1 MNDIL
6 HLIEQDSVLK
16 SIHSMGRDMMI
27 PMMEDEGI
35 NFVSSL
41 INQFSSPKVLEIGTA
56 IGYSSIAFSKMS
68 EAEIWSIERNE
79 DLYKVAQKNVHD
91 AQLSSRIHL
100 LFGDAFNIDNQT
112 LGQFDVIIIDAA
124 KAQYQ
129 RFFSK
134 FEPLLKSN
142 GLIVTDNL
150 AFHGIVNRESSLL
163 TKNQRAL
170 ARKINSFILWLKSN
184 KDFESVFYNIGDG
197 MSVSHR
203 K

>member
-16 SIHSMGRDMMI
+16 SIHSMGRDMKI

-150 AFHGIVNRESSLL
+150 AFHGIVNSESSLL

-184 KDFESVFYNIGDG
+184 EDFESVFYNIGDG

>member
-16 SIHSMGRDMMI
+16 SIHSMGRDMKI

-56 IGYSSIAFSKMS
+56 IGYSSIAFSKLS

-150 AFHGIVNRESSLL
+150 AFHGIVNSESSLL